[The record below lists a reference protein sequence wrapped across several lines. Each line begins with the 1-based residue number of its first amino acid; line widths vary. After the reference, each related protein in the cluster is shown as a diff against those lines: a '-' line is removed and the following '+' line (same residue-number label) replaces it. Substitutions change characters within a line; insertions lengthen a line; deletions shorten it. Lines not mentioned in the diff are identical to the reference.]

1 MSVKKAKKI
10 HCLIFFIDK
19 RKLQCRS
26 FIQNV
31 PNVHNGNMLHC
42 RYCLG
47 LHRYEWEM
55 HICMYVW
62 IYVSTFLNE
71 WITCVCL
78 CVPPCFSM
86 AKLCKNCSFIY
97 FQFRLSFYLS
107 WNKELF
113 FILIPIQ
120 NQMMLTSWMAVQE
133 INATKYY
140 QGLNV
145 IEKCSFHFCWV
156 YVFDVWFLYQI
167 SWPSYR
173 IMNGS
178 ESVATYCDYTENRL
192 K

>member
-1 MSVKKAKKI
+1 MFQMYTMAICCIVGIALDCIAMNEK
-10 HCLIFFIDK
+10 CT
-19 RKLQCRS
+19 
-26 FIQNV
+26 
-31 PNVHNGNMLHC
+31 
-42 RYCLG
+42 Y
-47 LHRYEWEM
+47 
-55 HICMYVW
+55 ICMYVCKD
-62 IYVSTFLNE
+62 VSTFLNE

-78 CVPPCFSM
+78 CVSHHDSQWQNFAKIVLSSIFSFVYH
-86 AKLCKNCSFIY
+86 FIY
-97 FQFRLSFYLS
+97 HR
-107 WNKELF
+107 NKEVF

-145 IEKCSFHFCWV
+145 IEKCSFHFCWA
-156 YVFDVWFLYQI
+156 YIFDVWFLYQI